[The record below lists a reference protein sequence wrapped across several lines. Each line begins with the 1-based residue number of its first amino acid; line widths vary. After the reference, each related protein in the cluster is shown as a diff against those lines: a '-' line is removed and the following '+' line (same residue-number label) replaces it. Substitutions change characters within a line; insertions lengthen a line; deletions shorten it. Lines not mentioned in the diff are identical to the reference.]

1 MFFSEVIA
9 HKTIVR
15 NKALFPECLIFD
27 CSNTLKA
34 GFSYCSAL
42 QQMFLFALHLLNKLL
57 ETSPGKTHFS
67 KVSKL
72 FGCNSGNVIDFFVS
86 SKHRRLQA
94 SNLTVILIF
103 ILFTTYQKTSF
114 TGKRVGSF
122 EPETFSGLSTNGP
135 QVPKNIAHHV
145 TVNVE
150 QHSMCCPFCSLS
162 MQLDSQSRK
171 CHSAI
176 LSQKLKNYVAYPF
189 TTQQVKYLFYPSSSI
204 VRP

>member
-15 NKALFPECLIFD
+15 NKAVFPECLIFD

-72 FGCNSGNVIDFFVS
+72 FGCNSGDVIDFFVS
-86 SKHRRLQA
+86 SKHRPLQA
-94 SNLTVILIF
+94 PNLTVILIF
-103 ILFTTYQKTSF
+103 ILFTTYQTSF
-114 TGKRVGSF
+114 TGKAGRKFRTRNVFGTFDKRAPGAEKYSSPCNSKRRTAFDVLSVLQSF
-122 EPETFSGLSTNGP
+122 NAT
-135 QVPKNIAHHV
+135 
-145 TVNVE
+145 
-150 QHSMCCPFCSLS
+150 
-162 MQLDSQSRK
+162 
-171 CHSAI
+171 
-176 LSQKLKNYVAYPF
+176 
-189 TTQQVKYLFYPSSSI
+189 
-204 VRP
+204 